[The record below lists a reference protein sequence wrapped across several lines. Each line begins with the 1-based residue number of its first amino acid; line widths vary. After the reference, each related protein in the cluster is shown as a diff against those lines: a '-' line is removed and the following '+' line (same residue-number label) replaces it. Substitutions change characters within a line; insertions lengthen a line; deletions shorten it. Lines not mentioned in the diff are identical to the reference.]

1 MINYMKSENYRFLR
15 KKGLYITSVIGLML
29 ITAAAI
35 VLYLSGEYERDFP
48 YATSLFFYANV
59 IGSNILI
66 LIIAF
71 LFNSALT
78 GRDMSVVKQSISFG
92 VSRSTIFW
100 SKLILTLSYFLL
112 LCVIGLLLMF
122 GLGETLLESEEQSIR
137 NFLTASFNMLPI
149 VLSGFFMIHMLK
161 MLRVGDVYIIV
172 MLLVFFVFSGDLL
185 RMLLRPIT
193 GLDGLYKYAP
203 DSLLNENLMSFMD
216 HAAQFDFRYWVVGIV
231 ISVISLLIGAN
242 RFAKQNID

>member
-1 MINYMKSENYRFLR
+1 MKSENYRFLR

-112 LCVIGLLLMF
+112 LCVIGLLLMI

-231 ISVISLLIGAN
+231 ISVISLLIGAK

>member
-1 MINYMKSENYRFLR
+1 MKSENYRFLR

-112 LCVIGLLLMF
+112 LCVIGLLLMI

-216 HAAQFDFRYWVVGIV
+216 HEAQFDFRYWVVGIV
-231 ISVISLLIGAN
+231 ISVISLLIGAK

>member
-112 LCVIGLLLMF
+112 LCVIGLLLMI

-231 ISVISLLIGAN
+231 ISVISLLIGAK

>member
-112 LCVIGLLLMF
+112 LCVIGLLLMI

-216 HAAQFDFRYWVVGIV
+216 HEAQFDFRYWVVGIV
-231 ISVISLLIGAN
+231 ISVISLLIGAK

>member
-112 LCVIGLLLMF
+112 LCVIGLLLMI

-203 DSLLNENLMSFMD
+203 DLLLNENLMSFMD

-231 ISVISLLIGAN
+231 ISVISLLIGAK